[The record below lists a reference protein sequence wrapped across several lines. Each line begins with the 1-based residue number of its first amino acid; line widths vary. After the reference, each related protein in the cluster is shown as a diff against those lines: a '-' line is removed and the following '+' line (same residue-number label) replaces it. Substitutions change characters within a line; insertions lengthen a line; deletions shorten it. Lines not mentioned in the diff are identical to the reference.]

1 MNETFLKRR
10 TLRLGQP
17 PVTSPGQTCLFIV
30 DASTYTWNRHSNNRA
45 TSRKGGYEPRGR
57 GRRGRSGVEI
67 GAKTQASLLR
77 GPVRWVI
84 ETKLNN
90 QHMKPDWEYAR
101 YHVIRFIKS

>member
-1 MNETFLKRR
+1 MSQRE
-10 TLRLGQP
+10 
-17 PVTSPGQTCLFIV
+17 
-30 DASTYTWNRHSNNRA
+30 
-45 TSRKGGYEPRGR
+45 R

-77 GPVRWVI
+77 GPLRWVI